1 MAHPIEHL
9 KKIFKLSPAQIEQ
22 VNTLIVEKQM
32 PKGSFIERSNQLIES
47 YYIKKGAA
55 RAFYTKDGKEHTI
68 AFAFED
74 EYLIAT
80 LIYANAPMTITVT
93 FLEDTEIIYIPHS
106 KLKETLD
113 NITTEKSPEA
123 LLFFHTALQQ
133 YLTYL
138 EERLY
143 VFQSMNAKERYDW
156 VIARYPR
163 LLECATVTQISSF
176 LGLTKE
182 TLYRI
187 RSGKY

>member
-68 AFAFED
+68 AFAFDD
-74 EYLIAT
+74 EYLIAK
-80 LIYANAPMTITVT
+80 LISANAPMTITVT